1 LLGKRRTDITE
12 AGPARII
19 PLEAMIEREPIT
31 VILSQRGWI
40 RAMKGHIDLNSADA
54 VKFKDGDGPAYAFH
68 AQTTDKL
75 LLAADNGRFYTL
87 ASDKLPGGRGFGEPL
102 RLMIDMESELGIV
115 TLLPARAGGRLLLA
129 TSDGR
134 GFIAASADAV
144 AETRKGKQLVNVRP
158 GAKLKI
164 VRPIPEAADYAAVV
178 GENRKLVVF
187 PLNELPEMARGQG
200 VALQKYR
207 DGGLSDAIA
216 FRFEDGLS
224 WAMGGD
230 TGRTRTESD
239 LTAWRVAR
247 GAAGRMPPTGFPRDN
262 RFG

>member
-1 LLGKRRTDITE
+1 
-12 AGPARII
+12 
-19 PLEAMIEREPIT
+19 
-31 VILSQRGWI
+31 
-40 RAMKGHIDLNSADA
+40 
-54 VKFKDGDGPAYAFH
+54 
-68 AQTTDKL
+68 
-75 LLAADNGRFYTL
+75 
-87 ASDKLPGGRGFGEPL
+87 
-102 RLMIDMESELGIV
+102 
-115 TLLPARAGGRLLLA
+115 LLLA

-158 GAKLKI
+158 GARLKI
-164 VRPIPEAADYAAVV
+164 VRPIPETADYAAVV